1 MGAKPEKL
9 IEGEK
14 KPFYNKN
21 LVSLKVVLFIFFGGK
36 CSTSTIILH
45 SISKY
50 CSPILDHSQAS
61 AVYTPFCPCT
71 WSPLA

>member
-21 LVSLKVVLFIFFGGK
+21 LVSLKCVLLIFFGGK
-36 CSTSTIILH
+36 
-45 SISKY
+45 SI
-50 CSPILDHSQAS
+50 PIPPTTH
-61 AVYTPFCPCT
+61 T
-71 WSPLA
+71 